1 MVPNWN
7 GLLEEMWQKLKFFG
21 DATTFDLDKKCSN
34 KVIDDGVFLSTKS
47 YKNVIF
53 TLLIQ
58 MFDSWKVILLR

>member
-1 MVPNWN
+1 MAPNWN
-7 GLLEEMWQKLKFFG
+7 GLLEEMWQKLKFFD

-34 KVIDDGVFLSTKS
+34 KVIDDGVFLPMKS

-58 MFDSWKVILLR
+58 VFDL